1 MDSDRP
7 RWWGSTAFR
16 ITLLHLVLT
25 LLGTAAL
32 SGVAWWASTS
42 FALRQL
48 AQDVERDSG
57 VLTQAVRLGGPGSA
71 ALSIQARM
79 AADRSGTQYYL
90 LTGPDGTRLAGNMA
104 AAPRSPGWEQLRLS
118 GAGVEA
124 ELLALGTPLPGGG
137 FLVVGRDIAPVRQME
152 GFLFSAAGW
161 VGGAA
166 LLLGLG
172 GGVLIGR
179 GVTRRAAAMGAALA
193 RVEAGGIGPR
203 PPGRARGGEVR
214 PVGPAGNTPLD

>member
-71 ALSIQARM
+71 ALSLRARL
-79 AADRSGTQYYL
+79 AAHPRGAPYHL
-90 LTGPDGTRLAGNMA
+90 LTRPDGARL
-104 AAPRSPGWEQLRLS
+104 
-118 GAGVEA
+118 
-124 ELLALGTPLPGGG
+124 
-137 FLVVGRDIAPVRQME
+137 GRNQGP
-152 GFLFSAAGW
+152 
-161 VGGAA
+161 
-166 LLLGLG
+166 
-172 GGVLIGR
+172 
-179 GVTRRAAAMGAALA
+179 
-193 RVEAGGIGPR
+193 GPR
-203 PPGRARGGEVR
+203 
-214 PVGPAGNTPLD
+214 

>member
-1 MDSDRP
+1 MSQADTSQADTSQAGPNADRP

-16 ITLLHLVLT
+16 VTLLHLVLT

-57 VLTQAVRLGGPGSA
+57 VLTQAVRLGGPGPA
-71 ALSIQARM
+71 ALWIEARR
-79 AADRSGTQYYL
+79 AAAGSGTQYYL

-124 ELLALGTPLPGGG
+124 ELLALGTPLPGG

-166 LLLGLG
+166 LLLGL
-172 GGVLIGR
+172 
-179 GVTRRAAAMGAALA
+179 
-193 RVEAGGIGPR
+193 
-203 PPGRARGGEVR
+203 
-214 PVGPAGNTPLD
+214 